1 MPGPKHTYIHTDTCR
16 VRNSRTQSHMAAP
29 KSLGIKQ
36 SVNTF
41 CLLVNQELPHTYVA
55 PAILLLSSTYTYIY
69 AYIYLCDIL
78 FVLASRSL
86 HLLYFVFLLKPFCH
100 SRTNEH
106 TTETTAT
113 VFTFFISFSLSPAF
127 LSPPLSLSLC
137 VSFSA
142 LLCCLAMSLYIQMR
156 LGFCFQRP
164 VQWSKH
170 LERWICLYSRP
181 AYRCTCALYI

>member
-1 MPGPKHTYIHTDTCR
+1 MPGPKHTHTDTDR
-16 VRNSRTQSHMAAP
+16 VRNSRTESHMAAP

-55 PAILLLSSTYTYIY
+55 PATLLLSSTYTYIY
-69 AYIYLCDIL
+69 VYIYLYDIL

-113 VFTFFISFSLSPAF
+113 VSTFFISFSLSPA
-127 LSPPLSLSLC
+127 LPLPLCLC
-137 VSFSA
+137 VFFGFALLSGVVALHTNAPWILFSA
-142 LLCCLAMSLYIQMR
+142 SSSVKQTLRKMNMLI
-156 LGFCFQRP
+156 
-164 VQWSKH
+164 
-170 LERWICLYSRP
+170 
-181 AYRCTCALYI
+181 